1 MLRGARSHSVVQPP
15 VFKYKSKVTKNIL
28 FCWLI
33 KNNLLAFNI
42 IAPSALRPDMPAMPA
57 ARQQKY

>member
-1 MLRGARSHSVVQPP
+1 MRTEHILIMRFSAMGDVAMTVPVVYSLAR
-15 VFKYKSKVTKNIL
+15 
-28 FCWLI
+28 
-33 KNNLLAFNI
+33 NI